1 MDARYLLARL
11 NSIEHSFEKHI
22 QSTGEKLSPMMVAA
36 TLAGLPKPAYLL
48 LRYIWCQD
56 ETVYPDLFLEV
67 EQMAR
72 GLALSE
78 GWHGFAAEEKI
89 RALSTLA
96 LHYFNHRP
104 LCKTCNGTGIVKI
117 AGCPVCFGSGK
128 QRLTHSVLANA
139 VGIHRSNWLRSW
151 DNKFNLV
158 LAVLSEWEERGSE
171 HISRRL
177 CA

>member
-11 NSIEHSFEKHI
+11 NSIEHHYEKQI

-36 TLAGLPKPAYLL
+36 ALAGIERPAYLL

-56 ETVYPDLFLEV
+56 ETVYPELLSEV
-67 EQMAR
+67 EHMVK
-72 GLALSE
+72 GLALIE
-78 GWHGFAAEEKI
+78 EWHGFAAEEKI
-89 RALSTLA
+89 QALSTLA
-96 LHYFNHRP
+96 LRYFNHHP

-117 AGCPVCFGSGK
+117 TSCLQCFGSGK

-139 VGIHRSNWLRSW
+139 VGVHRSNWLRSW
-151 DNKFNLV
+151 DSKFNLV
-158 LAVLSEWEERGSE
+158 LAVLGEWEDSACG
-171 HISRRL
+171 HIQKRL